1 MLFAVSRRVTETF
14 NERQASDFALG
25 AGVAIDVA
33 FLAALG
39 FDFHEKTSDSLYPGS
54 RCTRFRD
61 APPSQDTART
71 GQVVF
76 QSFKESH

>member
-1 MLFAVSRRVTETF
+1 VTETF

-25 AGVAIDVA
+25 AAVAIDEA
-33 FLAALG
+33 FLAAPG
-39 FDFHEKTSDSLYPGS
+39 FDFHEKTNDSLYLGS

-61 APPSQDTART
+61 ASPSQDTART

-76 QSFKESH
+76 QSFKDSH

>member
-33 FLAALG
+33 ILAALG
-39 FDFHEKTSDSLYPGS
+39 FDFHEKQAIAFTLAVAAHASVTHP
-54 RCTRFRD
+54 RAKTRL
-61 APPSQDTART
+61 AR
-71 GQVVF
+71 GR
-76 QSFKESH
+76 